1 VIATA
6 RTRLAAA
13 RHPGPAPWTADDAAR
28 ATGTVDVVP
37 AARERV
43 AVDDTRPPR
52 LEGAVVRPD
61 EAGTARPDDV
71 APPSEETR
79 ASGPDDVAVVPSEES
94 GASRSDE
101 GAVVLPEESG
111 VARSYEGAVVP
122 SEETRASPSDEG
134 AVVLPEKTRA
144 SRSDEGAVVLPDE
157 ARTSWPGEVPG
168 VLPAGVAAAL
178 AAARAAIDPAGRFP
192 FRILEGEDEGSD
204 EAEDTPEPEAEA
216 EAVRRNEPERG
227 DRRGDEVG
235 CEREGDVERGGEGGR
250 GHEDEARGV
259 GEVASGAPADPVGTP
274 AGAGPTA
281 FRAATSAS
289 SASTTPSGSAQ
300 VVDLRLEVDDLR
312 PGPELAALVTA
323 VDPASASDEL
333 LADLVAASE
342 RVAAWARASSAV
354 LAAELSR
361 RASMQTPVLKPRDA
375 LTPVQCTATELSM
388 RLACSP
394 FAAARLTRMGRAMTG
409 MLTSTGVAFA
419 NGRIDERRAQVIT
432 DALAE
437 LPGPVAWD
445 VEDRVLERA
454 GTRTV
459 VEVRSDVQRALV
471 VVDPAEAVA
480 RARQARRTRRVEAPR
495 RQADGM
501 ATLIAVLPAP
511 QATGIYRVLDAAART
526 ARAAGDP
533 RTLEQLRA
541 DGLCDLTLGDD
552 LTPADHPALLRG
564 GRRSADQPT
573 PITDDQTST
582 DVTPPPTGD
591 RTPTDG
597 VPVPARDSGCGHD
610 RPARRRPAVV
620 TRLTMPLSTLLGVDD
635 QPADLEGYGAIDP
648 VTARALAAGG
658 VFQRMVTD
666 PLSGTLL
673 DLGRTTYRPSTAL
686 AEHVQ
691 ARDGTCRHPACS
703 VPATSCD
710 LDHTRDYHQQP
721 DDGGPPGTTS
731 HDNLGPLCRRHH
743 RMKSEAGFRL
753 RQSAPGEFE
762 WLTPTGHR
770 YAVAPEPLSSP
781 PEPEPE
787 PPPF

>member
-1 VIATA
+1 VVSLVEAV
-6 RTRLAAA
+6 AAA
-13 RHPGPAPWTADDAAR
+13 RVGSAVAETPGLAERTTAWIDER
-28 ATGTVDVVP
+28 AFGTVDVVP
-37 AARERV
+37 GSGACAGLRVDRAR
-43 AVDDTRPPR
+43 TS
-52 LEGAVVRPD
+52 RPD
-61 EAGTARPDDV
+61 EVPAVSPDQGTTMLPGEARASRPDEVVDAPLEEARAPQPQPRQQMA
-71 APPSEETR
+71 APPPGETE
-79 ASGPDDVAVVPSEES
+79 APPPKEVAAVSPDDAAEVLPDDARKPRSEA
-94 GASRSDE
+94 ASP
-101 GAVVLPEESG
+101 VLPE
-111 VARSYEGAVVP
+111 
-122 SEETRASPSDEG
+122 
-134 AVVLPEKTRA
+134 
-144 SRSDEGAVVLPDE
+144 
-157 ARTSWPGEVPG
+157 
-168 VLPAGVAAAL
+168 GVAAAL
-178 AAARAAIDPAGRFP
+178 AAAQAAVDPAGRFP
-192 FRILEGEDEGSD
+192 FRMVDEDED
-204 EAEDTPEPEAEA
+204 EH
-216 EAVRRNEPERG
+216 G
-227 DRRGDEVG
+227 
-235 CEREGDVERGGEGGR
+235 REGGAGAGAGGERQGDGTGER
-250 GHEDEARGV
+250 QGDGTGERQGDGEA
-259 GEVASGAPADPVGTP
+259 AAGAPAGPVEATPGGRVGTTPGGPVGATP
-274 AGAGPTA
+274 GGPVGATPDA
-281 FRAATSAS
+281 PVSMSAS
-289 SASTTPSGSAQ
+289 SASATPSGSAQ

-323 VDPASASDEL
+323 IDPASASDEL
-333 LADLVAASE
+333 LADLVGASE
-342 RVAAWARASSAV
+342 RVAAWARASSAA

-409 MLTSTGVAFA
+409 MLTATGAAFA

-445 VEDRVLERA
+445 VEDRVLDRA
-454 GTRTV
+454 STRTV

-471 VVDPAEAVA
+471 AVDPAEAVA

-552 LTPADHPALLRG
+552 LTPAGHTALLRDARTPAEQSSPLAG
-564 GRRSADQPT
+564 DRTSAGQPALHPDDRTPADQP
-573 PITDDQTST
+573 
-582 DVTPPPTGD
+582 PPLTGD
-591 RTPTDG
+591 RTSADG
-597 VPVPARDSGCGHD
+597 VPVPDARWAGCGHD
-610 RPARRRPAVV
+610 RPARHRPAVV
-620 TRLTMPLSTLLGVDD
+620 TRVTMPLSTLLGVDD

-673 DLGRTTYRPSTAL
+673 DLGRTTYRPSAAL

-703 VPATSCD
+703 VPAGACD
-710 LDHTRDYHQQP
+710 LDHTRDYHREP

-753 RQSAPGEFE
+753 RQTAPGRFE
-762 WLTPTGHR
+762 WLTPTGHH
-770 YAVAPEPLSSP
+770 YAVPEHLVAPP
-781 PEPEPE
+781 PEPVPDTEPD

>member
-1 VIATA
+1 VT
-6 RTRLAAA
+6 
-13 RHPGPAPWTADDAAR
+13 GPAGVAERATHRSGAR
-28 ATGTVDVVP
+28 ASGTVDVVP
-37 AARERV
+37 ETVASAGVRVDEARAARGDDV
-43 AVDDTRPPR
+43 AAVLPEDAGTPR
-52 LEGAVVRPD
+52 SDEAAAVRPHRAAAAQPHEACAAGADEVAAVLPEDAGTPQPCEVTAVTPAQAAGCEQGATVPRD
-61 EAGTARPDDV
+61 EAGD
-71 APPSEETR
+71 
-79 ASGPDDVAVVPSEES
+79 
-94 GASRSDE
+94 
-101 GAVVLPEESG
+101 
-111 VARSYEGAVVP
+111 
-122 SEETRASPSDEG
+122 
-134 AVVLPEKTRA
+134 
-144 SRSDEGAVVLPDE
+144 
-157 ARTSWPGEVPG
+157 ARTPRSQEPAP

-178 AAARAAIDPAGRFP
+178 AAARAAADPAARFP
-192 FRILEGEDEGSD
+192 FRVLEDED
-204 EAEDTPEPEAEA
+204 E
-216 EAVRRNEPERG
+216 
-227 DRRGDEVG
+227 DEVRG
-235 CEREGDVERGGEGGR
+235 GNQGETHGGGGEGTR
-250 GHEDEARGV
+250 RSD
-259 GEVASGAPADPVGTP
+259 GESSSGAA
-274 AGAGPTA
+274 AGPVAASPGGSVSTSVST
-281 FRAATSAS
+281 ATSSASAAS
-289 SASTTPSGSAQ
+289 SAPGQ
-300 VVDLRLEVDDLR
+300 VEELQFEVDDLR

-409 MLTSTGVAFA
+409 MLTATGAAFA

-454 GTRTV
+454 STRTV
-459 VEVRSDVQRALV
+459 AEVRSDVQRALV
-471 VVDPAEAVA
+471 AVDPAEAVA

-533 RTLEQLRA
+533 RTLAQLRA

-552 LTPADHPALLRG
+552 LTPTHHPALLRG
-564 GRRSADQPT
+564 GRRPADQPA
-573 PITDDQTST
+573 PRTDDQTSA
-582 DVTPPPTGD
+582 DLAPPPTGD
-591 RTPTDG
+591 RTPADG
-597 VPVPARDSGCGHD
+597 VPVPDAPGADRGHD

-686 AEHVQ
+686 TEHVQ

-703 VPATSCD
+703 VPASACD
-710 LDHTRDYHQQP
+710 LDHTRDYHREP

-753 RQSAPGEFE
+753 RQTAPGVFE
-762 WLTPTGHR
+762 WLTPTGHQ
-770 YAVAPEPLSSP
+770 YVVPPEALAPP
-781 PEPEPE
+781 PEPPE
-787 PPPF
+787 PDPPF